1 MLDAA
6 LIGNDAPH
14 VKQRLQDESRETLR
28 QTLAESQRDM
38 LILADARALRDASN
52 GVQRK

>member
-1 MLDAA
+1 MSDAA

-28 QTLAESQRDM
+28 QMLDESQCDM
-38 LILADARALRDASN
+38 LILADGRALRDASV